1 MNAEPSKP
9 LLKRLLHR
17 VFPPAIDFYALMNE
31 QAAGVVAACE
41 DLVEFMEFPSP
52 EIARRLLDQEHKSDD
67 IKVRNLQLLSDAF
80 STPIDRED
88 LYRAIMS
95 LDEVVNYCK
104 TTIKEMDVL
113 GVTPGKHEL
122 DMAMR
127 LKEGVQAIRDGFG
140 RLPKLL
146 SEATEQCRVA
156 RKAERAVERCYRQ
169 ALSELFQGTDYI
181 NMFKRREVYR
191 HLSNTADRMATCA
204 GILNDIAVKMG

>member
-1 MNAEPSKP
+1 MSAEPPPS
-9 LLKRLLHR
+9 LLRRLLHR
-17 VFPPAIDFYALMNE
+17 VFPPAIDFHALMNE

-41 DLVEFMEFPSP
+41 DLVQFMEFPSP
-52 EIARRLLDQEHKSDD
+52 EIARRLLDQEHQSDD
-67 IKVRNLQLLSDAF
+67 LKVRNLQALSDAF

-88 LYRAIMS
+88 IYRAIMS

-127 LKEGVQAIRDGFG
+127 LKEGAQAVRDGFA
-140 RLPKLL
+140 RLPKFVP
-146 SEATEQCRVA
+146 EAAEDCRIA

-191 HLSNTADRMATCA
+191 HLSNTADRMAAAA
-204 GILNDIAVKMG
+204 GVLNDIAVKMG